1 MAIFSDAQI
10 VEIDRKIAE
19 QASNQSATFGTFL
32 RDGAAQVEQCR
43 DLLGTHNQELQDSAA
58 RVTQVVERAIV
69 KEAELEKLRVDVT
82 AFAAQQNELLCYAL
96 QLSDNGFDL
105 LKSAGDTFPV
115 VCASADRLLLIQAA
129 SMEDERNLDTAGAA
143 PKR

>member
-1 MAIFSDAQI
+1 MSAQGIRTKSWLLYIYYVGGAESETSCCILRKVSPHRVCLSSAIACC
-10 VEIDRKIAE
+10 
-19 QASNQSATFGTFL
+19 QALSHAS
-32 RDGAAQVEQCR
+32 
-43 DLLGTHNQELQDSAA
+43 
-58 RVTQVVERAIV
+58 
-69 KEAELEKLRVDVT
+69 
-82 AFAAQQNELLCYAL
+82 CYAL

>member
-1 MAIFSDAQI
+1 VCLSSAIACC
-10 VEIDRKIAE
+10 
-19 QASNQSATFGTFL
+19 QALYHAS
-32 RDGAAQVEQCR
+32 
-43 DLLGTHNQELQDSAA
+43 
-58 RVTQVVERAIV
+58 
-69 KEAELEKLRVDVT
+69 
-82 AFAAQQNELLCYAL
+82 CYAL